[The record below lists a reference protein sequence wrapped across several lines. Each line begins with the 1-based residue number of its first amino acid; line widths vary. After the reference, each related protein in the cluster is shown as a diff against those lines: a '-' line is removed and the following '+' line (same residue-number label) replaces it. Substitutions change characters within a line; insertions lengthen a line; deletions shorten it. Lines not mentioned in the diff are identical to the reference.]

1 MALIPFP
8 NEIIYSN
15 GVFALSD
22 STALKCDEKLS
33 GAAKSFSKLFN
44 LRFDEKKITNIVEYT
59 VDKNL
64 MEEEYILSVKPD
76 KIKITASGNTGAVW
90 AAQTLRQ
97 LCEKDA
103 KGDKTLIPCVEMRDK
118 PRFGWRGVTFDVSRH
133 FFDANE
139 IKRFLELMSLLKL
152 NVLHLHL
159 CDDQGFRIEIEKY
172 PILNEIA
179 SFRDGTLRHDGKK
192 YIDSNIYGGYY
203 TKKEI
208 REMVGYAAKLGIQI
222 MPEIDLP
229 GHTSA
234 IVAAMPEI
242 SCRNEK
248 IPVRKEFGVS
258 TDILCAGNP
267 DTYTVIK
274 NILDEITEL
283 FPSEYIHLGG
293 DEAPKKNWKSC
304 EKCQAKIKKEHLT
317 DEEALQGYFF
327 NYVASYLAKKG
338 KKVIG
343 WNECLNDTLDK
354 NIICQHWTPVTAGK
368 NHITVKHINK
378 GRKVIVSDYLK
389 TYFDYP
395 YAMTPIKKVFSFDPF
410 TTLKGIESDK
420 MENVLGAEC
429 NIWTEWIPD
438 REKLDFNVFPR
449 ILAFAENVWRNE
461 KTSYVDFVPRMM
473 QFYPVLDALGVGYA
487 KNKEKPTPILKSIGI
502 IKKQFTI
509 DAFTELKEQKRTE
522 KNI

>member
-1 MALIPFP
+1 MALIPLP
-8 NEIIYSN
+8 SEIINSN
-15 GVFALSD
+15 GAFVLTD
-22 STALKCDEKLS
+22 STAIKCDEKLS
-33 GAAKSFSKLFN
+33 SAAKIFSKLFN
-44 LRFDEKKITNIVEYT
+44 LKFGEQKVTNIVEYIL
-59 VDKNL
+59 DKNL
-64 MEEEYILSVKPD
+64 AEEEYILSIKPD
-76 KIKITASGNTGAVW
+76 NIKITASEVKGAVW
-90 AAQTLRQ
+90 AMQTLRH
-97 LCEKDA
+97 LCEKDV
-103 KGDKTLIPCVEMRDK
+103 KEDKILIPSVEIRDK
-118 PRFGWRGVTFDVSRH
+118 PRFNWRGITFDVSRH

-159 CDDQGFRIEIEKY
+159 CDDQGFRVEIEKY
-172 PILNEIA
+172 PILNKIA

-192 YIDSNIYGGYY
+192 YIDENRYGGYY

-208 REMVGYAAKLGIQI
+208 REMVDYAAELGIQI
-222 MPEIDLP
+222 VPEVDLP

-242 SCRNEK
+242 SCRKEK
-248 IPVRKEFGVS
+248 IPVRKEFGIS

-293 DEAPKKNWKSC
+293 DEAPKQNWKIC
-304 EKCQAKIKKEHLT
+304 EKCQAKIKEENLL

-327 NYVASYLAKKG
+327 NYFAEYLAKKG

-354 NIICQHWTPVTAGK
+354 NIICQHWTPVTMGK
-368 NHITVKHINK
+368 NPITVKHINN
-378 GRKVIVSDYLK
+378 GRKVIVSDFLK

-420 MENVLGAEC
+420 MQNVLGAEC
-429 NIWTEWIPD
+429 NIWTEWIPN

-461 KTSYVDFVPRMM
+461 KTSYADFVFRMK
-473 QFYPVLDALGVGYA
+473 QFYPLLDALGVGYA
-487 KNKEKPTPILKSIGI
+487 KNKENPTPILKSIGI
-502 IKKQFTI
+502 IRKQFTF
-509 DAFTELKEQKRTE
+509 DAFTELNEQKRTE
-522 KNI
+522 KDI